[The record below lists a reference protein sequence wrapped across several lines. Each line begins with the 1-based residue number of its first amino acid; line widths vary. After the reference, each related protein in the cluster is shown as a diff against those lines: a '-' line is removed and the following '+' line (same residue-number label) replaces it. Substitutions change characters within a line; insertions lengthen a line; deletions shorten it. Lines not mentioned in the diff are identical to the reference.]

1 MIRKVTH
8 ISHSQHDLQW
18 IFAHVAEDY
27 DVKTGWG
34 PSDLETASAGVSN
47 PEYGYIPNQYN
58 HTGMNT
64 VSTQM
69 LGRSTEGR

>member
-1 MIRKVTH
+1 M
-8 ISHSQHDLQW
+8 
-18 IFAHVAEDY
+18 AEDY

-34 PSDLETASAGVSN
+34 LSDLETASAGVSN

-64 VSTQM
+64 VITQM
-69 LGRSTEGR
+69 LGRRLKVVDLPRCVPELQRRLARANAP